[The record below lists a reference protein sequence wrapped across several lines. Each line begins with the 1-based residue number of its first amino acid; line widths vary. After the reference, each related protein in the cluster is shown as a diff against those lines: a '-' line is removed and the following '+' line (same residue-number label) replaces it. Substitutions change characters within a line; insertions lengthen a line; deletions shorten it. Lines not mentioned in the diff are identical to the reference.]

1 MGLKYVRLAIEVP
14 PTAWLRDLRKMKDVI
29 VRIVDCVQHEDGSV
43 THLVSVTTPDRQTAQ
58 RVKQV
63 LKSSKLVEEA
73 FFIENASTN
82 VIGYVKTKRCTLC
95 GIVANRCFVRRGVY
109 DVQKERIVWR
119 VLAHD
124 REIPSL
130 IDALKMRGASVELLE
145 SVEVKDLDF
154 NGSSSDLLLTALEEG
169 YFDVPRRVSTN
180 ELARRLGKSPATLSI
195 TLRRNVK
202 KILKHYAM
210 LYAS

>member
-1 MGLKYVRLAIEVP
+1 MEAAIEVP

-43 THLVSVTTPDRQTAQ
+43 THLVSLTTTDRQTAQ
-58 RVKQV
+58 CVKQV

-82 VIGYVKTKRCTLC
+82 VVGYVKTKRCTLC
-95 GIVANRCFVRRGVY
+95 GVVANRCFVRRGVY
-109 DVQKERIVWR
+109 DVQKERGQDPPNDP
-119 VLAHD
+119 D

-169 YFDVPRRVSTN
+169 YFDAPRRVSTN

>member
-1 MGLKYVRLAIEVP
+1 
-14 PTAWLRDLRKMKDVI
+14 
-29 VRIVDCVQHEDGSV
+29 
-43 THLVSVTTPDRQTAQ
+43 
-58 RVKQV
+58 
-63 LKSSKLVEEA
+63 
-73 FFIENASTN
+73 
-82 VIGYVKTKRCTLC
+82 LC
-95 GIVANRCFVRRGVY
+95 GVVANRCFVRRGVY

-119 VLAHD
+119 ILTHD

-145 SVEVKDLDF
+145 SVEVKDLEF

-169 YFDVPRRVSTN
+169 YFDVPRKVSTN
-180 ELARRLGKSPATLSI
+180 ELARRLGKSPASLSI

>member
-1 MGLKYVRLAIEVP
+1 MEAAIEVP
-14 PTAWLRDLRKMKDVI
+14 PTAWLRDLRKMKDVN
-29 VRIVDCVQHEDGSV
+29 VRIVGCVRCEDGSV
-43 THLVSVTTPDRQTAQ
+43 THPVFLTTPYGQTAQ
-58 RVKQV
+58 RVKRV

-82 VIGYVKTKRCTLC
+82 VVVYVKTKRCTLC
-95 GIVANRCFVRRGVY
+95 GVVANRCFVRRGVY
-109 DVQKERIVWR
+109 DVHKERIVWR

-130 IDALKMRGASVELLE
+130 SDALEVRKASIELLE
-145 SVEVKDLDF
+145 SVEVRDLDF

-169 YFDVPRRVSTN
+169 YFDAPRRVSTN
-180 ELARRLGKSPATLSI
+180 ELARRLGKSPATPSI

>member
-1 MGLKYVRLAIEVP
+1 
-14 PTAWLRDLRKMKDVI
+14 
-29 VRIVDCVQHEDGSV
+29 
-43 THLVSVTTPDRQTAQ
+43 
-58 RVKQV
+58 
-63 LKSSKLVEEA
+63 
-73 FFIENASTN
+73 
-82 VIGYVKTKRCTLC
+82 LC
-95 GIVANRCFVRRGVY
+95 GVVANRCFVRRGVY

-130 IDALKMRGASVELLE
+130 IDALKVRGASVELLE
-145 SVEVKDLDF
+145 SVEVKGLDF

-169 YFDVPRRVSTN
+169 YFDAPRRVSTN
-180 ELARRLGKSPATLSI
+180 ELARKLGKSPATLSI

>member
-1 MGLKYVRLAIEVP
+1 MEAAIEVP

-29 VRIVDCVQHEDGSV
+29 VRIVDCVRCEDGSV
-43 THLVSVTTPDRQTAQ
+43 AHLISVTTPDRQTAQ

-82 VIGYVKTKRCTLC
+82 VVRCVKTKRCTLC
-95 GIVANRCFVRRGVY
+95 GVVTNRCFVRRGVY
-109 DVQKERIVWR
+109 DVQKERVVWR

-124 REIPSL
+124 REILSF
-130 IDALKMRGASVELLE
+130 IDALKMCGASVELLE

-154 NGSSSDLLLTALEEG
+154 NGPSYDLLLTALEEG

-202 KILKHYAM
+202 KILKHCAM

>member
-1 MGLKYVRLAIEVP
+1 VV
-14 PTAWLRDLRKMKDVI
+14 
-29 VRIVDCVQHEDGSV
+29 
-43 THLVSVTTPDRQTAQ
+43 
-58 RVKQV
+58 
-63 LKSSKLVEEA
+63 
-73 FFIENASTN
+73 
-82 VIGYVKTKRCTLC
+82 GYVKTKSCTLC
-95 GIVANRCFVRRGVY
+95 GVVANRCFVRRGVY
-109 DVQKERIVWR
+109 DVYKERIVWR

-154 NGSSSDLLLTALEEG
+154 NGSSYDLLLTALEEG

-180 ELARRLGKSPATLSI
+180 ELARRLGKSPATHSI

>member
-1 MGLKYVRLAIEVP
+1 MV
-14 PTAWLRDLRKMKDVI
+14 
-29 VRIVDCVQHEDGSV
+29 
-43 THLVSVTTPDRQTAQ
+43 
-58 RVKQV
+58 
-63 LKSSKLVEEA
+63 
-73 FFIENASTN
+73 
-82 VIGYVKTKRCTLC
+82 GYVKTKRCTLC
-95 GIVANRCFVRRGVY
+95 GVVANPCFVRRGVY

-145 SVEVKDLDF
+145 SVEVKDLEF

-180 ELARRLGKSPATLSI
+180 ELARRLGKSPASLSI

>member
-1 MGLKYVRLAIEVP
+1 MEAAIEVP
-14 PTAWLRDLRKMKDVI
+14 PTAWLRELRKMKDVI
-29 VRIVDCVQHEDGSV
+29 VRIVDCVRCEDGSV
-43 THLVSVTTPDRQTAQ
+43 THLISVVTTPDRQTGQ

-82 VIGYVKTKRCTLC
+82 VVGYVKTNRCKLC
-95 GIVANRCFVRRGVY
+95 GVVANRCFVRRGVY

-169 YFDVPRRVSTN
+169 YFDAPRRVSTN

>member
-1 MGLKYVRLAIEVP
+1 
-14 PTAWLRDLRKMKDVI
+14 
-29 VRIVDCVQHEDGSV
+29 
-43 THLVSVTTPDRQTAQ
+43 
-58 RVKQV
+58 
-63 LKSSKLVEEA
+63 
-73 FFIENASTN
+73 
-82 VIGYVKTKRCTLC
+82 VKTKRCTLR
-95 GIVANRCFVRRGVY
+95 GVVANRCFVRRGVY
-109 DVQKERIVWR
+109 DVHKERIVWR

-124 REIPSL
+124 RKIPSL

-169 YFDVPRRVSTN
+169 YFDVPRRIDTN